1 MLPGLG
7 VLGLLTRSEIGTLT
21 GMEEGED
28 ALRRQ
33 SMELR
38 EIQKKANSAVRA
50 KQRLHMKP

>member
-21 GMEEGED
+21 GLGEGED

-33 SMELR
+33 SMESR
-38 EIQKKANSAVRA
+38 EIQKKAKSAVRP